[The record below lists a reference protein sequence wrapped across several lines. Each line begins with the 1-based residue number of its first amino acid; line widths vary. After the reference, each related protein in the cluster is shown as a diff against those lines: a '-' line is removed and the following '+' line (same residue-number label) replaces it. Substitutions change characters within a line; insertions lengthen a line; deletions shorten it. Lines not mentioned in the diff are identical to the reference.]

1 MSDSQKPLTGQVAL
15 VTGGGRGLGRAM
27 AQALAEA
34 GASVT
39 ITARSKEQLEQTA
52 ALLKNAGHAF
62 LALEGD
68 VTNPHSVEEIVR
80 RTEQE
85 WGSIDIL
92 VNNAGALT
100 GLGYIWETDPQDW
113 WHDMEVNVRGPYL
126 YARAVL
132 PGMLARKRGRIINIV
147 SRSGIMAMPAQS
159 AYNVSKAA
167 LIRLTENIAGEA
179 KEAGISAFALSPGA
193 VPTTMSL
200 HMADFR
206 EHQFQQGDA
215 FRALLT
221 DAPEQSADAVVW
233 LAMGQG
239 DALTGRYISAK
250 EDLNMLVQHAE
261 QVRQEDLYTLR
272 LHTLSQA

>member
-1 MSDSQKPLTGQVAL
+1 MSESQKSLAGQVAL

-52 ALLKNAGHAF
+52 ALLKDAGHPV

-68 VTNPHSVEEIVR
+68 VANQHSVEGIVQ

-92 VNNAGALT
+92 VNNAGSLT
-100 GLGYIWETDPQDW
+100 GLGYIWETDPQEW

-126 YARAVL
+126 YTRAVL
-132 PGMLARKRGRIINIV
+132 PGMMARKRGRIINIV
-147 SRSGIMAMPAQS
+147 GRSGIMSTPALS
-159 AYNVSKAA
+159 VYNVSKSA
-167 LIRLTENIAGEA
+167 LIRLTESIAIEV
-179 KEAGISAFALSPGA
+179 KDAGISAFALSPGA
-193 VPTTMSL
+193 VSTTMSQ

-206 EHQFQQGDA
+206 EKQFKQGDA
-215 FRALLT
+215 FRAMLT
-221 DAPEQSADAVVW
+221 DAPEQPANVVVW
-233 LAMGQG
+233 LATGQG
-239 DALTGRYISAK
+239 DVLSGRYINAQDDLSA
-250 EDLNMLVQHAE
+250 LVQRAE
-261 QVRQEDLYTLR
+261 QIRQDDLYTLR
-272 LHTLSQA
+272 LKTLP

>member
-1 MSDSQKPLTGQVAL
+1 MSDNQKPLTGQVAL

-39 ITARSKEQLEQTA
+39 ITARSKEQLEQVA
-52 ALLKNAGHAF
+52 ALLKNADHAF
-62 LALEGD
+62 LALAGD
-68 VTNPHSVEEIVR
+68 VTNQDSVEEIVQ

-126 YARAVL
+126 YTRAVL

-147 SRSGIMAMPAQS
+147 SRSAIMAAPAQS
-159 AYNVSKAA
+159 VYDVSKVA
-167 LIRLTENIAGEA
+167 LMRLTENIAVETKG
-179 KEAGISAFALSPGA
+179 AGISAFALNPGA
-193 VPTTMSL
+193 
-200 HMADFR
+200 H
-206 EHQFQQGDA
+206 E
-215 FRALLT
+215 
-221 DAPEQSADAVVW
+221 
-233 LAMGQG
+233 
-239 DALTGRYISAK
+239 
-250 EDLNMLVQHAE
+250 
-261 QVRQEDLYTLR
+261 LR
-272 LHTLSQA
+272 NERVEGVTR